1 MEILTVVN
9 LCKSF
14 AEKILFD
21 NISFG
26 IGEGDKIG
34 VIGVNGTGKSTLLKI
49 IAGEEDADLGSVV
62 KTNGIKIGY
71 LPQVPNFDEN
81 ETVINQVFKTNNPI
95 MCLIREYEDSL
106 SLLEGNKND
115 VLLNEKIAELS
126 RKIDKADGW
135 SLRSEAKTIL
145 TKLGISDF
153 HKSVGTLS
161 GGQRKRVAIAGA
173 LISKVDLLILDEP
186 TNHIDNAAIDWL
198 ENYLKKCTKAILMVT
213 HDRYFLDRVANK
225 TIELDKGKLY
235 TYKGNF
241 SEFLQRKAEREEI
254 EALSERKRQNF
265 LRNELEWVRR
275 GALARSTKQKARL
288 ERFKKVSEISAPKTQ
303 ADIEIKNVSSRLG
316 RKTIIV
322 ENISKSFDGI
332 RYINNFSYIVGKNDR
347 IGIIGENGKG
357 KSTLLKIMSGKM
369 EPDCG
374 NVEIGETVRFGIFAQ
389 ENYEMNPEQRVIDY
403 IKDVAE
409 FVETSDGKLSAS
421 VMLEKFLFDSNLQ
434 WSFISKLSGGER
446 RRLYL
451 LKVLMQSPNIL
462 LLDEPT
468 NDLDIQTLS
477 ILEEYLDFF
486 AGAVI
491 VVSHDRYFLDKCVD
505 RIFAFEENGVIK
517 QYEGGYSDYYEKKN
531 KNEFVEA
538 DFFEKKPKSKRKE
551 WDKGDRALKMTY
563 KEQKEFE
570 TINDVI
576 ENLEKRLDEI
586 SVEIEKS
593 QSNYVR
599 LQELT
604 EEQNKIEEELERSM
618 DRWVYLNELNE
629 KINGKTLI

>member
-288 ERFKKVSEISAPKTQ
+288 
-303 ADIEIKNVSSRLG
+303 
-316 RKTIIV
+316 
-322 ENISKSFDGI
+322 
-332 RYINNFSYIVGKNDR
+332 
-347 IGIIGENGKG
+347 
-357 KSTLLKIMSGKM
+357 
-369 EPDCG
+369 
-374 NVEIGETVRFGIFAQ
+374 
-389 ENYEMNPEQRVIDY
+389 
-403 IKDVAE
+403 
-409 FVETSDGKLSAS
+409 
-421 VMLEKFLFDSNLQ
+421 
-434 WSFISKLSGGER
+434 
-446 RRLYL
+446 
-451 LKVLMQSPNIL
+451 
-462 LLDEPT
+462 
-468 NDLDIQTLS
+468 
-477 ILEEYLDFF
+477 
-486 AGAVI
+486 
-491 VVSHDRYFLDKCVD
+491 
-505 RIFAFEENGVIK
+505 
-517 QYEGGYSDYYEKKN
+517 
-531 KNEFVEA
+531 
-538 DFFEKKPKSKRKE
+538 
-551 WDKGDRALKMTY
+551 
-563 KEQKEFE
+563 
-570 TINDVI
+570 
-576 ENLEKRLDEI
+576 
-586 SVEIEKS
+586 
-593 QSNYVR
+593 
-599 LQELT
+599 
-604 EEQNKIEEELERSM
+604 
-618 DRWVYLNELNE
+618 
-629 KINGKTLI
+629 

>member
-1 MEILTVVN
+1 M
-9 LCKSF
+9 
-14 AEKILFD
+14 
-21 NISFG
+21 
-26 IGEGDKIG
+26 
-34 VIGVNGTGKSTLLKI
+34 NGLD
-49 IAGEEDADLGSVV
+49 EEHW
-62 KTNGIKIGY
+62 
-71 LPQVPNFDEN
+71 QEVPN
-81 ETVINQVFKTNNPI
+81 
-95 MCLIREYEDSL
+95 
-106 SLLEGNKND
+106 
-115 VLLNEKIAELS
+115 
-126 RKIDKADGW
+126 
-135 SLRSEAKTIL
+135 
-145 TKLGISDF
+145 
-153 HKSVGTLS
+153 
-161 GGQRKRVAIAGA
+161 
-173 LISKVDLLILDEP
+173 
-186 TNHIDNAAIDWL
+186 
-198 ENYLKKCTKAILMVT
+198 KKQ
-213 HDRYFLDRVANK
+213 D
-225 TIELDKGKLY
+225 
-235 TYKGNF
+235 
-241 SEFLQRKAEREEI
+241 
-254 EALSERKRQNF
+254 
-265 LRNELEWVRR
+265 
-275 GALARSTKQKARL
+275 
-288 ERFKKVSEISAPKTQ
+288 FKKVSEISAPKTQ